1 MIILCFLITS
11 DNYFVSCHSWM
22 KKNSETVKGRSVATT
37 ILQKLKLVKIIF
49 GNTHH
54 RQKLLVLTS
63 NCLGTNMINPNRL
76 KMLPR

>member
-1 MIILCFLITS
+1 LITS
-11 DNYFVSCHSWM
+11 DNYFVSCRSWM
-22 KKNSETVKGRSVATT
+22 KKNSETVKERSVATT
-37 ILQKLKLVKIIF
+37 ILQDLKCFLEILI
-49 GNTHH
+49 